1 MSVDEAD
8 EDEDEEHTD
17 GEDEGVKSRSGEGR
31 GGSVEREG
39 VHEVKTA
46 TWKDQLVGGYNEIK
60 MYTVEEGSLRM
71 KVNKKKKVR
80 KHKQKL
86 EDKIEEW
93 KETLKDKPV
102 VTNKLDE
109 SSPNY
114 FYLYLTDRQ
123 KENIE
128 KAKKYSAECVMK
140 HHCKWKKNS
149 TQTMMID

>member
-1 MSVDEAD
+1 
-8 EDEDEEHTD
+8 
-17 GEDEGVKSRSGEGR
+17 
-31 GGSVEREG
+31 
-39 VHEVKTA
+39 
-46 TWKDQLVGGYNEIK
+46 

-114 FYLYLTDRQ
+114 FYLYLTDLQ
-123 KENIE
+123 KKKIE
-128 KAKKYSAECVMK
+128 KAKKDSAECVMK
-140 HHCKWKKNS
+140 RHYKWRKNS
-149 TQTMMID
+149 TRNMMI